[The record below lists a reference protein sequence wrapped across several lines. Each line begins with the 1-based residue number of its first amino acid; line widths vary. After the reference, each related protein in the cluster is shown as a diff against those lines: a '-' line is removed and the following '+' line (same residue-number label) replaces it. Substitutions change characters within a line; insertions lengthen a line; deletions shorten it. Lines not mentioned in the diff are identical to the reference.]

1 MKIYS
6 KFVPFIFAGLLAV
19 VFLVS
24 VFLFAFSEN
33 WERRVLF
40 FPHVKSTK
48 VTGEE
53 RFLPDMGSENANVL
67 LLVNEIVSGP
77 YKYGNLPV
85 IPVGTKVI
93 SAMMRDGI
101 LYVNF
106 SDGIFQIDKLV
117 LISPRQMLQ
126 AFADSIIYN
135 FPGVKK
141 VFVFIEGRPVSD
153 YSELN
158 RRHFYTYL
166 KDFIITD
173 LTRFGPEVA
182 RLRHNPM
189 LEYCAGLKSNDNFAD
204 GIGFSA
210 DILE

>member
-6 KFVPFIFAGLLAV
+6 KFVSFIFAGLLV
-19 VFLVS
+19 VIFLAS

-33 WERRVLF
+33 WVRRVLF

-48 VTGEE
+48 VIGEE

-93 SAMMRDGI
+93 SAMLHDDI

-106 SDGIFQIDKLV
+106 SAGIFNIDKLV

-126 AFADSIIYN
+126 AFADSILYN

-141 VFVFIEGRPVSD
+141 VFVFVEGRPVSD
-153 YSELN
+153 YSEMN
-158 RRHFYTYL
+158 RRHFYAYL

-173 LTRFGPEVA
+173 LTKLGPEVS
-182 RLRHNPM
+182 RLRHNPL
-189 LEYCAGLKSNDNFAD
+189 LEYCAELKSNENFVN

-210 DILE
+210 DIIE

>member
-1 MKIYS
+1 VKIYS
-6 KFVPFIFAGLLAV
+6 KFVSLIFTGLLLII
-19 VFLVS
+19 FLVS

-33 WERRVLF
+33 WVRRVLF

-48 VTGEE
+48 VAGEE

-77 YKYGNLPV
+77 YKYGNLPA
-85 IPVGTKVI
+85 IPVGTKVL
-93 SAMMRDGI
+93 SAMLHDNI

-106 SDGIFQIDKLV
+106 SNGIFQIDKLV

-126 AFADSIIYN
+126 AFADSILYN

-141 VFVFIEGRPVSD
+141 VYVFVEGLPVSN
-153 YSELN
+153 YSEAN
-158 RRHFYTYL
+158 RLHFYTYL

-173 LTRFGPEVA
+173 LANFGKEVS
-182 RLRHNPM
+182 RLRGNPL
-189 LEYCAGLKSNDNFAD
+189 LEYCAGLKSNDNFEN

-210 DILE
+210 EILE